1 MPFPVYLLFE
11 ELALDRFGP
20 KIRLTY
26 QTPKLFREYAKSPHT
41 HKLKKKKKKKKKKK
55 EKKKEEKKR
64 RRRRRIKER
73 REEISC
79 KYLHRGSDL
88 FISNVKVHA

>member
-55 EKKKEEKKR
+55 REEERRKEKTKKKKNKGKKR
-64 RRRRRIKER
+64 RDI
-73 REEISC
+73 
-79 KYLHRGSDL
+79 L
-88 FISNVKVHA
+88 

>member
-41 HKLKKKKKKKKKKK
+41 HKLKKKK
-55 EKKKEEKKR
+55 EEKKR
-64 RRRRRIKER
+64 KEKSKKKNKGKKRRDI
-73 REEISC
+73 
-79 KYLHRGSDL
+79 L
-88 FISNVKVHA
+88 